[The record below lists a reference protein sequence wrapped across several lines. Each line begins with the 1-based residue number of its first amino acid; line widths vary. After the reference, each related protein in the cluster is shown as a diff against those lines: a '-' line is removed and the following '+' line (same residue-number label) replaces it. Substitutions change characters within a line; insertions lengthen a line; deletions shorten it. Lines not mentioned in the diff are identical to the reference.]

1 MFPVYDVEELRELL
15 GIEEIGKEMQRPW
28 ARVCMFFIIPLV
40 IIKEDIKQLLHTK
53 VKRKKIE
60 NERQK

>member
-1 MFPVYDVEELRELL
+1 MFDLESLEELL
-15 GIEEIGKEMQRPW
+15 GIADIKKELRQPW

-40 IIKEDIKQLLHTK
+40 IIEDAIKQFLRPK